1 MPQDVVWS
9 PDGTQLAFVSRPET
23 DGASRPDHV
32 MVVDRDGGRLRDLGE
47 GSEVEW
53 SPTGS
58 LLIASIDEAAP
69 RPQPS
74 LGWPL
79 IALRLVHL
87 DGRPSQT
94 LRPVEEVAS
103 AMGWAHDGRQIEV
116 KLN

>member
-1 MPQDVVWS
+1 
-9 PDGTQLAFVSRPET
+9 
-23 DGASRPDHV
+23 

-79 IALRLVHL
+79 MSMRLVHL

-94 LRPVEEVAS
+94 LRTVEAVVS
-103 AMGWAHDGRQIEV
+103 DMVWSSDWRQIEV
-116 KLN
+116 TLNLPHSVGIARSEEHTDELSSQMRI